1 MEEAVTKQHAH
12 PNTVFHCLY
21 GYYNLGF
28 SKQELAKVYN
38 KTDKTI
44 GNWIK
49 VYERT
54 GTFER
59 ARTKSDKKFDASHRQ
74 WLIDFYQARPLAYI
88 DEAQSAFKRAHHMDI
103 SKTSVW
109 RIIHA
114 GGLTW
119 KVLERRAMHIK
130 ELDILRFMQE
140 LSTIDWSHQNLVFLD
155 EVSFDN
161 RGMIRKRGYSLKGKT
176 VAVRGDF
183 QRKPR
188 VSVLAFIGVHG
199 IIDYYDTEGTFDRVK
214 FLESCRLFAY
224 SKRGN
229 VRQYPGSNSVWI
241 LDGAAIHRDPEIVHF
256 LRSIGVVPIFLPA
269 YCPFFNP
276 IEYLFGYVKKAFQ
289 RHYDEASGRD
299 LTPFIAQTFTLFEGY
314 EMANVFEHCG
324 WSVQGYFNPVD
335 QLAKEINTAPD
346 AREGFEQR
354 QDELEFSI
362 RENELQS

>member
-1 MEEAVTKQHAH
+1 MEAAVTKQHAH

-28 SKQELAKVYN
+28 SKQELAEVYN

-109 RIIHA
+109 RIIHD

-119 KVLERRAMHIK
+119 KVLERRAMHTK

-140 LSTIDWSHQNLVFLD
+140 LSTMDWSHQNLVFLD
-155 EVSFDN
+155 E
-161 RGMIRKRGYSLKGKT
+161 
-176 VAVRGDF
+176 
-183 QRKPR
+183 RKPR

-289 RHYDEASGRD
+289 RHYEAASGRD
-299 LTPFIAQTFTLFEGY
+299 LTLFIAQTFTLFEGY

-335 QLAKEINTAPD
+335 KLAKEINTSLAHL
-346 AREGFEQR
+346 RNNIR
-354 QDELEFSI
+354 HYTSI
-362 RENELQS
+362 